1 MLLETRKL
9 TRRYPGVV
17 ALDHVD
23 FDLEPGEVHVLF
35 GENGAGKSTLISM
48 LAGANTASEGQILL
62 DGKPVSF
69 STVAEAQEQGVY
81 AVFQEF
87 SLVPTLTVAQN
98 IYLGDEKRRGLFL
111 DRRAMREGAAE
122 LFRRLGFEID
132 PAARVASLSRAQQ
145 QMVEIAKAVRG
156 EARVLILDEP
166 TASLTD
172 REVNRLFEFI
182 EDRKAAG
189 VGIIYISHRMQEFS
203 RIANRVTVL
212 RDGAKIGTVAM
223 AQTGEEQLV
232 EMMTGRKSEEI
243 YPVIKH
249 EPGEVILSVRGLR
262 APGVSGVDLDIRRGE
277 VLSIAGL
284 VGSGKSASFRALMGL
299 NPRFGGEIRL
309 NGTDVSRATP
319 REMIRAG
326 VYYLSPDRKHE
337 GLDLA
342 ARTRE
347 NLSVNLAMSGGAV
360 LNRARIRKDAT
371 DIAERV
377 ALPPG
382 YREKAISQL
391 SGGNQQKALFGKA
404 FGQEADIFIFDEPT
418 VGVDMGARTTLY
430 RVIRDLAESGK
441 AVVVISS
448 DLPEAMN
455 LAHRLLAFSQGRIVA
470 EFPRG
475 KINEDEVLAAFFE
488 DSSRGV
494 SA

>member
-1 MLLETRKL
+1 
-9 TRRYPGVV
+9 
-17 ALDHVD
+17 
-23 FDLEPGEVHVLF
+23 
-35 GENGAGKSTLISM
+35 
-48 LAGANTASEGQILL
+48 
-62 DGKPVSF
+62 
-69 STVAEAQEQGVY
+69 
-81 AVFQEF
+81 
-87 SLVPTLTVAQN
+87 
-98 IYLGDEKRRGLFL
+98 
-111 DRRAMREGAAE
+111 
-122 LFRRLGFEID
+122 
-132 PAARVASLSRAQQ
+132 
-145 QMVEIAKAVRG
+145 MVEIAKAVRG

-319 REMIRAG
+319 VR
-326 VYYLSPDRKHE
+326 
-337 GLDLA
+337 
-342 ARTRE
+342 
-347 NLSVNLAMSGGAV
+347 
-360 LNRARIRKDAT
+360 
-371 DIAERV
+371 
-377 ALPPG
+377 
-382 YREKAISQL
+382 
-391 SGGNQQKALFGKA
+391 
-404 FGQEADIFIFDEPT
+404 
-418 VGVDMGARTTLY
+418 
-430 RVIRDLAESGK
+430 
-441 AVVVISS
+441 
-448 DLPEAMN
+448 
-455 LAHRLLAFSQGRIVA
+455 
-470 EFPRG
+470 
-475 KINEDEVLAAFFE
+475 
-488 DSSRGV
+488 
-494 SA
+494 